1 MAETCMFC
9 LDEIKSTEVAF
20 NPIGCSCQ
28 FKSHGSCLQSW
39 FEEKNQYECPIC
51 HTVAVPNADFVSVPN
66 PLQRHIVQV
75 VYVQNP
81 RQEETNGRIT
91 RAQQRCIAICC
102 VGWIFWSLF
111 ITLLDMF
118 WNR

>member
-9 LDEIKSTEVAF
+9 LDELKTNEIAF
-20 NPIGCSCQ
+20 NPIGCNCQ

-39 FEEKNQYECPIC
+39 FEQKSQYECPIC
-51 HTVAVPNADFVSVPN
+51 HAVSVTN
-66 PLQRHIVQV
+66 PLPNQAPVIQV

-81 RQEETNGRIT
+81 REQREEGRIT
-91 RAQQRCIAICC
+91 RGQQQCLAACC

-111 ITLLDMF
+111 ISLFDMF
-118 WNR
+118 WKK